1 MGALLPS
8 GVVMTHRHLS
18 VVSHLLHK
26 PLGSALFWPT
36 ASERCASSEWRR
48 VRLSENRTLGITGA
62 LTASLTRLYR
72 FFLAPQGS
80 LATGGE
86 ATRHCLAYGQQPV
99 APRNES
105 SQQV

>member
-1 MGALLPS
+1 MPPPMGALLPS
-8 GVVMTHRHLS
+8 GVIMPYRHLS

-26 PLGSALFWPT
+26 PLGSALFSPT

-72 FFLAPQGS
+72 FFLAPHRG
-80 LATGGE
+80 
-86 ATRHCLAYGQQPV
+86 HWQPV
-99 APRNES
+99 GRQPVTALPTGNNL
-105 SQQV
+105 